1 MDTVLSIENL
11 HISFRTYAGKVKAV
25 RGVDL
30 TVKKGETLAIVGES
44 GSGKSV
50 TAKSI
55 MGLLPSQNLMIEKG
69 KIKFENKDLLTL
81 NKKEMNK
88 VRGSDI
94 AMIFQDPM
102 TSLNPT
108 MKVGNQV
115 VESAIKHRNL
125 SKGDAMNLALE
136 LFNLVGIPNPEER
149 IHQYPH
155 QFSGGMRQRVVIAM
169 ALTCNPKLLIAD
181 EPTTALDVTIQAQIL
196 ELLKHIQRE
205 IGTSIIFIT
214 HDLGVVANIADSV
227 AVMYAGRI
235 VEKGTVEEVF
245 YKPSHP
251 YNYGLLRSMPNM
263 ETSGQLY
270 SIPGSPPDMTNPP
283 IGDAFAPRNEYA
295 LAIDYEE
302 QPPMFQISDT
312 HAAATWLLH
321 PQAPEIDLLDIQ
333 SSTLSDKVKSKQST
347 NKEILLKT
355 TNLKKHFKLRS
366 NHVLKA
372 LDGIS
377 LEIRRGETLGLV
389 GESGCGKSTVART
402 IMGLYEPTEGEVFYE
417 NKAIDQK
424 IRKKYSQKIQMIFQD
439 PYASL
444 DPRKTVEDIIA
455 EGIDIHNL
463 VTSKKER
470 KEKVE
475 ELLGVVGLQ
484 KEHAQRYPHE
494 FSGGQRQRI
503 GIARTLAVEP
513 ELIIADEPIS
523 ALDVSIQAQVVNLLM
538 DLQKERDLTFL
549 FIAHDLSMVKY
560 ISDRIGVM
568 YLGGLVE
575 LAGADKLTSKP
586 LHPYTRALLSA
597 VPIPD
602 PDLEKRRKRTI
613 LEGTI
618 PSPIYPPE
626 GCRFRTRCPLA
637 TEKCVK
643 IPEWREVEEEHWVA
657 CHYA

>member
-1 MDTVLSIENL
+1 MDTVLSIEDL
-11 HISFRTYAGKVKAV
+11 HISFRTHAGKVHAV

-30 TVKKGETLAIVGES
+30 KVGKGETLAIVGES

-55 MGLLPSQNLMIEKG
+55 MGLLPPQNSVIDQG
-69 KIKFENKDLLTL
+69 KIMFEGTDLLTL
-81 NKKEMNK
+81 TKKQMND

-94 AMIFQDPM
+94 TMIFQDPM

-108 MKVGNQV
+108 MKVGKQV
-115 VESAIKHRNL
+115 VESAIKHRKINKNEARNL
-125 SKGDAMNLALE
+125 SVE
-136 LFNLVGIPNPEER
+136 LFELVGIPSPEER
-149 IHQYPH
+149 VNQYPH
-155 QFSGGMRQRVVIAM
+155 EFSGGMRQRVVIAM
-169 ALTCNPKLLIAD
+169 ALACNPRLLIAD

-196 ELLKHIQRE
+196 DLLKHIQKE

-235 VEKGTVEEVF
+235 VEVGTVEEIF
-245 YKPSHP
+245 YHASHP
-251 YNYGLLRSMPNM
+251 YNSGLLKSMPNM
-263 ETSGQLY
+263 EMTGQLY
-270 SIPGSPPDMTNPP
+270 SIPGSPPDMTSPP
-283 IGDAFAPRNEYA
+283 AGDAFAPRNEFA

-302 QPPMFQISDT
+302 QPPMFPISDT

-321 PQAPEIDLLDIQ
+321 EQAPEIDLSVVQ
-333 SSTLSDKVKSKQST
+333 SVREPKGIVVAQEE
-347 NKEILLKT
+347 KEVLLQTK
-355 TNLKKHFKLRS
+355 NLKKHFTIGS
-366 NHVLKA
+366 NQVLKA

-377 LEIRRGETLGLV
+377 IEIRRGETLGLV
-389 GESGCGKSTVART
+389 GESGCGKSTAART
-402 IMGLYEPTEGEVFYE
+402 IMGLHEPTDGEVLYDGKVITQRE
-417 NKAIDQK
+417 
-424 IRKKYSQKIQMIFQD
+424 RKKYSQQMQMIFQD

-444 DPRKTVEDIIA
+444 DPRKTVEDIVA
-455 EGIDIHNL
+455 EGIDIHHLSAN
-463 VTSKKER
+463 KKER
-470 KEKVE
+470 KKKVE
-475 ELLGVVGLQ
+475 ELLEIVGLQ

-568 YLGGLVE
+568 YLGNLVE
-575 LAGADKLTSKP
+575 LAEADELTNNP
-586 LHPYTRALLSA
+586 LHPYTQALLSA

-602 PDLEKRRKRTI
+602 PNQEKGRERTI

-618 PSPIYPPE
+618 PSPVDPPT
-626 GCRFRTRCPLA
+626 GCRFRTRCPIA
-637 TEKCVK
+637 TDKCMET
-643 IPEWREVEEEHWVA
+643 PAWREVEKDHWVA

>member
-1 MDTVLSIENL
+1 MDNVLSIENL
-11 HISFRTYAGKVKAV
+11 HISFRTHAGIVNAV

-30 TVKKGETLAIVGES
+30 TVKQGETLAIVGES

-55 MGLLPSQNLMIEKG
+55 MGLLPKQNAIIESG
-69 KIKFENKDLLTL
+69 QIIYENKDLLQL
-81 NKKEMNK
+81 NSKELNK
-88 VRGSDI
+88 VRGSDLT
-94 AMIFQDPM
+94 MIFQDPM

-108 MKVGNQV
+108 MKVGRQV
-115 VESAIKHRNL
+115 VEGAIKHRNV
-125 SKGDAMNLALE
+125 SKKEANTLALE
-136 LFNLVGIPNPEER
+136 LFELVGIPNPQER
-149 IHQYPH
+149 LNQYPH

-169 ALTCNPKLLIAD
+169 ALACNPKLLIAD
-181 EPTTALDVTIQAQIL
+181 ETTTALDVTIQAQIL
-196 ELLKHIQRE
+196 DLLKQIQKE

-235 VEKGTVEEVF
+235 VEKGTVEEIF
-245 YKPSHP
+245 YQPSHP
-251 YNYGLLRSMPNM
+251 YNFFLLKSMPNM
-263 ETSGQLY
+263 ETTGQLY

-283 IGDAFAPRNEYA
+283 AGDAFAPRNEFA

-302 QPPMFQISDT
+302 QPPMFQISET

-321 PQAPEIDLLDIQ
+321 SQAPDVNLSDLQ
-333 SSTLSDKVKSKQST
+333 SSSLHSDLSVKEKNNNDTLIKIMD
-347 NKEILLKT
+347 
-355 TNLKKHFKLRS
+355 LKKHFNLRS
-366 NHVLKA
+366 NQVLKA

-377 LEIRRGETLGLV
+377 LEIRKGETLGLV
-389 GESGCGKSTVART
+389 GESGCGKSTAART
-402 IMGLYEPTEGEVFYE
+402 IMGLYEPTDGVIIYN
-417 NKAIDQK
+417 NKVITQK
-424 IRKKYSQKIQMIFQD
+424 TRNEYSQKMQMVFQD

-444 DPRKTVEDIIA
+444 DPRKKVEDIVA
-455 EGIDIHNL
+455 EGIDIHRL
-463 VTSKKER
+463 VSNNSER

-475 ELLGVVGLQ
+475 ELLEVVGLQ
-484 KEHAQRYPHE
+484 KDHAQRYPHE

-568 YLGGLVE
+568 YLGILVE
-575 LAGADKLTSKP
+575 LADADKLTNKP
-586 LHPYTRALLSA
+586 LHPYTQALLSA

-602 PDLEKRRKRTI
+602 PAQEKRRERII
-613 LEGTI
+613 LEGTM
-618 PSPIYPPE
+618 PSPLNPPG
-626 GCRFRTRCPLA
+626 GCRFRSRCPIA
-637 TEKCVK
+637 TEKCMETPV
-643 IPEWREVEEEHWVA
+643 WREVEENHWVA